1 MEVLSIE
8 ADQSVTSIKPTERG
22 RYGTSKS
29 GAWKILHVNLNAS
42 TKICGNKGRIYTST
56 DAPGAY
62 RNTKAENNTKTTTV
76 MVHAGQINETT
87 TLPLPTEE

>member
-1 MEVLSIE
+1 M
-8 ADQSVTSIKPTERG
+8 
-22 RYGTSKS
+22 
-29 GAWKILHVNLNAS
+29 HVNLNAS
-42 TKICGNKGRIYTST
+42 TKRGGNKGRIYTST

-87 TLPLPTEE
+87 TLPLPTEEEWRQATSEDHDLVYIKRVLSGPEETPIEPK